1 MCGVPHFVTAPLL
14 LLRLLL
20 MLVLATGPLV
30 ASAMAEDG
38 TWSRV
43 WANPFDGTVQA
54 AEEEEPS
61 GTHDADSSPE
71 EATLWAL
78 SPLAATDAPWQY
90 RSASQMP
97 PVPPPTGDPTPPP
110 EAA

>member
-1 MCGVPHFVTAPLL
+1 MTAP

-20 MLVLATGPLV
+20 ALVLAAGPLV
-30 ASAMAEDG
+30 ASAAAADG

-54 AEEEEPS
+54 AEEEEPA
-61 GTHDADSSPE
+61 GERDAETSPE
-71 EATLWAL
+71 EATLWVPT
-78 SPLAATDAPWQY
+78 PLAADAALWQY
-90 RSASQMP
+90 RTLSRWP

-110 EAA
+110 ERA